1 MIAGMALI
9 DEPEEKAKL
18 EEIYYTYR
26 SLMMYR
32 AREILHDDYW
42 AEDALSEAFMKI
54 AKNIQK
60 VRDVNSAE
68 TRHFAVIL
76 AERAAI
82 DLYHKRNKHT
92 TVSLEDVTEE
102 PGYEEHPP
110 QSLSP
115 LAAAIVKLPPSYR
128 QVILLKFSE
137 GYNNREI
144 AQMLDYSVS
153 KVEKLIS
160 RGKKKLQ
167 KYLQEEGIEL

>member
-9 DEPEEKAKL
+9 DEPEQQVKL
-18 EEIYYTYR
+18 EQIYDTYR
-26 SLMMYR
+26 SLMLYR

-42 AEDALSEAFMKI
+42 AEDALSEAFIKI
-54 AKNIQK
+54 AKNIEK
-60 VRDVNSAE
+60 VREVNSTE
-68 TRHFAVIL
+68 TRHFVVII

-82 DLYHKRNKHT
+82 DLYHKRNNHT
-92 TVSLEDVTEE
+92 TISLGEITEE
-102 PGYEEHPP
+102 PGYEEHVP

-115 LAAAIVKLPPSYR
+115 LATAIVKLPPSYR

-144 AQMLDYSVS
+144 AQILGYFVS

-167 KYLQEEGIEL
+167 TYLQEEGIER